1 MKVTSPDRL
10 ARLLHDRLAE
20 AGDPGRAVTLA
31 RLLDTHLS
39 YPVARAALG
48 MAGKGEYDVALLGL
62 LVDRSLLQVDPAVE
76 AAARRELE
84 GTEPGLGF
92 ARSLADRLLRLRRST
107 DAPESL
113 EGETDV
119 ASLVDRL
126 MDEPVETPTDDVDP
140 PGPEAIEPAAE
151 EAADVPVP
159 VQTTPEPSEPIS
171 PAPEVEPGETEPA
184 SEIPASPAPETD
196 ANEPQAEPDPEQSA
210 PSVPAPGP
218 CWSCDAELPDR
229 DGLKYCPHCG
239 SDQEAPRCTA
249 CGDRLEP
256 DWSFCPRCG
265 RSLAP

>member
-92 ARSLADRLLRLRRST
+92 AGALADRLLRLRRSA
-107 DAPESL
+107 DASESL
-113 EGETDV
+113 EGESDV

-126 MDEPVETPTDDVDP
+126 MDEPVESSTDDVDP
-140 PGPEAIEPAAE
+140 PGPEEIEPAAE
-151 EAADVPVP
+151 KAVDMPVP
-159 VQTTPEPSEPIS
+159 VQAAPEPSEPIS
-171 PAPEVEPGETEPA
+171 PAPEVEP
-184 SEIPASPAPETD
+184 
-196 ANEPQAEPDPEQSA
+196 DPEDRA

-256 DWSFCPRCG
+256 GWAFCPRCG
-265 RSLAP
+265 RALAP

>member
-92 ARSLADRLLRLRRST
+92 AGALADRLLRLRRSAET
-107 DAPESL
+107 PEAVVA
-113 EGETDV
+113 ETDV

-126 MDEPVETPTDDVDP
+126 MEEPAEPPTDDPPP
-140 PGPEAIEPAAE
+140 PGPEESESGPA
-151 EAADVPVP
+151 EAPDVPGP
-159 VQTTPEPSEPIS
+159 VQTAPEPSEPGS
-171 PAPEVEPGETEPA
+171 PPL
-184 SEIPASPAPETD
+184 ETD
-196 ANEPQAEPDPEQSA
+196 VSEPQVESEPEPDPEESA
-210 PSVPAPGP
+210 PSVSSPGP
-218 CWSCDAELPDR
+218 CWSCDEALPIR
-229 DGLKYCPHCG
+229 DGLRYCPHCG

-256 DWSFCPRCG
+256 GWSFCPRCG
-265 RSLAP
+265 RELVR